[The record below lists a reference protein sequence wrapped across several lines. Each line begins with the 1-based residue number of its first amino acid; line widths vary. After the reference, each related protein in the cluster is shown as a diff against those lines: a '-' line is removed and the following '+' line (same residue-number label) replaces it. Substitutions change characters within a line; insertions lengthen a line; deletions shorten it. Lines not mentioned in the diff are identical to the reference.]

1 MQKHLDWLGWKVR
14 DKATG
19 FTGIVS
25 TVGFDLYGCI
35 QGIVVPEVVVDKA
48 SGAQKPGE
56 AQWFDLTRL
65 EKVSKKRVME
75 PIAPREES
83 APGGYDKPTR

>member
-1 MQKHLDWLGWKVR
+1 VQNHLDWLGWKVK

-19 FTGIVS
+19 FTGVVS

-35 QGIVVPEVVVDKA
+35 QGIVVPEVTIEKA
-48 SGAQKPGE
+48 SGAQKQGDPG
-56 AQWFDLTRL
+56 WFDLTRL
-65 EKVSKKRVME
+65 EKVGKKRVMD
-75 PIAPREES
+75 PIAPREQD